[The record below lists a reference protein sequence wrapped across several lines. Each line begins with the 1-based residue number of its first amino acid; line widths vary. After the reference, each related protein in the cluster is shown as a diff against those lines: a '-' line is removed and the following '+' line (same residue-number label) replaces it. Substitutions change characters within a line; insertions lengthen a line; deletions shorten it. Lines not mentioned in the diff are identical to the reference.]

1 MRLVSIDQSDKLR
14 HTDVCADHDPQVN
27 AQQEDSEMKSKRN
40 TNKDPF
46 AHIINPYRQDY
57 ESNAKIWALYLME
70 TEAEDKELADRWQ
83 VGLDQLLTFVCQ
95 FLLSALYIV
104 LNHHRPVCL
113 AQSLLLSSFKVVR
126 T

>member
-1 MRLVSIDQSDKLR
+1 VSIYQSDRLP
-14 HTDVCADHDPQVN
+14 HTDVCADRDPPVN
-27 AQQEDSEMKSKRN
+27 VTAQQEDSEMKSKRN
-40 TNKDPF
+40 TSKDTL

-57 ESNAKIWALYLME
+57 ESNAKIWALYLTE
-70 TEAEDKELADRWQ
+70 TEAEDKELADLWQ
-83 VGLDQLLTFVCQ
+83 VGLDQLLIFVRR

-104 LNHHRPVCL
+104 LNHRRPVCS